1 MEIIIGI
8 VGILVTIFGG
18 LAWLVM
24 MLGHLKGRLDAPLEN
39 KQFFEQAEREFKQK
53 LEMMLE
59 AAQRRLNND
68 LNPEQI
74 LQKIETAQQQAMQQ
88 TEESLSGLKTALQD
102 LEVAKQRALDEI
114 TQASSLEPLL
124 TIEQRINQ
132 SVEEFRSKIAEVGN
146 QADARRLALEQDA
159 EQFLVKTQKQLVE
172 LEQQREKVTSE
183 IAKVKSDA
191 LKELQ
196 QEVVKLKQL
205 VMQPAELEQQR
216 EKVTSEIA
224 KIKSDALKELQQEVV
239 KLKQS
244 VVQPADPVT
253 DFAETLPEITF
264 ETAFI
269 DNNKNIR
276 RKTRK
281 VRQLVETLPN
291 DVKLE
296 MIYVP
301 GGTFMMGSYDEANN
315 EKPVHSVTLKP
326 FLVGKYPVT
335 QAQWEAIMG
344 SNPSN
349 FKGANRPVETV
360 TWEDAMQCCAR
371 LSQLTGHHYRLL
383 SEAQWEYA
391 CRAGSVTKYGFGE
404 IITPELANYNAS
416 GIKQT
421 TDVGKYPANAFGL
434 YDMHGNVWE
443 WCEDVWHENYVGAPG
458 DGSAWIA
465 GGDSTYH
472 LIRGGSWI
480 NNNSNLRCA
489 TRDRYMT
496 LHGGNY
502 RGFRFSRVN
511 LSELEQQCEKVTS
524 EIVKIKS
531 DAPKEL
537 NQEIEELKQS
547 VVQPA
552 DPLTDFAET
561 LPEITFE
568 TAFIDNNK
576 NIRRE
581 TRKARQLVEILPNNV
596 KLEMIYVPGGTF
608 MMGSEDYDDEK
619 PIHQVT
625 LKPFLVGKYPVTQA
639 QWEAIM
645 GSNPSNFKG
654 ANRPVEMV
662 TWNDAM
668 QCCARL
674 SQLTG
679 QHYRLLSEAQWEY
692 ACRAGS
698 VTKYSFGEI
707 ITPAL
712 ANYDVSGIKQTTDV
726 GKYPANAFGLYD
738 MHGNVW
744 EWCED
749 VWHEN
754 YVGAPS
760 DGSAWVSGD
769 SKCHLR
775 RGGSWSN
782 FGDNYLRC
790 AYRAWMTAT
799 NLGNLRGLRFS
810 KVTL

>member
-1 MEIIIGI
+1 MENIIGLI
-8 VGILVTIFGG
+8 GILFTMFGG
-18 LAWLVM
+18 LAWLLM
-24 MLGHLKGRLDAPLEN
+24 MLGNLKGRLDTLEG
-39 KQFFEQAEREFKQK
+39 KKHFERAEQEFTQK
-53 LEMMLE
+53 LETMID
-59 AAQRRLNND
+59 AAQQRLNHE
-68 LNPEQI
+68 LNPERIVQG
-74 LQKIETAQQQAMQQ
+74 IEIAQQRAVQQ
-88 TEESLSGLKTALQD
+88 IEELQLNLSGVKTALQE

-114 TQASSLEPLL
+114 TQASSSERLL
-124 TIEQRINQ
+124 AIEQQINQ
-132 SVEEFRSKIAEVGN
+132 SFEEFRSKIAGVVN
-146 QADARRLALEQDA
+146 QADARRLALEHDA
-159 EQFLVKTQKQLVE
+159 EQFLVKVQKQVADF
-172 LEQQREKVTSE
+172 EQQREQIISE
-183 IAKVKSDA
+183 IAKLKNDA
-191 LKELQ
+191 LEELK
-196 QEVVKLKQL
+196 QEVVKLKQ
-205 VMQPAELEQQR
+205 P
-216 EKVTSEIA
+216 
-224 KIKSDALKELQQEVV
+224 
-239 KLKQS
+239 
-244 VVQPADPVT
+244 VVQPSDPVIT
-253 DFAETLPEITF
+253 LAETLSEITF

-269 DNNKNIR
+269 DNN
-276 RKTRK
+276 
-281 VRQLVETLPN
+281 Q
-291 DVKLE
+291 
-296 MIYVP
+296 
-301 GGTFMMGSYDEANN
+301 
-315 EKPVHSVTLKP
+315 
-326 FLVGKYPVT
+326 
-335 QAQWEAIMG
+335 
-344 SNPSN
+344 
-349 FKGANRPVETV
+349 
-360 TWEDAMQCCAR
+360 
-371 LSQLTGHHYRLL
+371 
-383 SEAQWEYA
+383 
-391 CRAGSVTKYGFGE
+391 
-404 IITPELANYNAS
+404 
-416 GIKQT
+416 
-421 TDVGKYPANAFGL
+421 
-434 YDMHGNVWE
+434 
-443 WCEDVWHENYVGAPG
+443 
-458 DGSAWIA
+458 
-465 GGDSTYH
+465 
-472 LIRGGSWI
+472 
-480 NNNSNLRCA
+480 
-489 TRDRYMT
+489 
-496 LHGGNY
+496 
-502 RGFRFSRVN
+502 
-511 LSELEQQCEKVTS
+511 
-524 EIVKIKS
+524 
-531 DAPKEL
+531 
-537 NQEIEELKQS
+537 
-547 VVQPA
+547 
-552 DPLTDFAET
+552 
-561 LPEITFE
+561 
-568 TAFIDNNK
+568 

-596 KLEMIYVPGGTF
+596 KLEMIYIPGGTF
-608 MMGSEDYDDEK
+608 MMGSEDYDNEK

-645 GSNPSNFKG
+645 GSNPSGFKG